1 MSLPSNLQPA
11 YRRLADSLIR
21 EIELGQRAPGARL
34 PTVRQLASEAGLAQ
48 GTVKHVYDV
57 LEAEGFIVKEQGRG
71 TFVRQ
76 TEAPPTGDKAR
87 AMQAIDTL
95 LDDMAGLGFSWQ
107 ETRIFLDLKL
117 RAREEG
123 RPAVRIAA
131 IDCNPESLA
140 MMREQ
145 IETLP
150 HTEVEL
156 FALEAALAG
165 AAPFETGADIA
176 VTTTTHGDELDARI
190 AGPAMRLVMSV
201 DTETA
206 VALAALPEGTT
217 VGVICKSERFAG
229 IVQRGFRRFCPQI
242 ENIEIA
248 LFGEAERVAQVAASC
263 EVLILAPHY
272 PLFADTQELA
282 ALRAHRG
289 RRILYRYQVEQGS
302 LVYLESRV
310 AACYRARYGG

>member
-1 MSLPSNLQPA
+1 MSLPPSAQPA
-11 YRRLADSLIR
+11 YRRLADRLIR
-21 EIELGQRAPGARL
+21 EIELGQRAPGSRL

-76 TEAPPTGDKAR
+76 PEAPPAGDKAR

-117 RAREEG
+117 RAREES

-150 HTEVEL
+150 HAEVEL
-156 FALEAALAG
+156 FALETVLAG
-165 AAPFETGADIA
+165 ANPFDLRADIA
-176 VTTTTHGDELDARI
+176 VTTTTHGDELDARM

-206 VALAALPEGTT
+206 VALAALPKGVT
-217 VGVICKSERFAG
+217 VGIICKSARFAG
-229 IVQRGFRRFCPQI
+229 IVRQGFGRFCPQV
-242 ENIEIA
+242 EGVEVA

-272 PLFADTQELA
+272 PLFADVRELA

-289 RRILYRYQVEQGS
+289 RRILYRYRVEQGS
-302 LVYLESRV
+302 LVYLESQV
-310 AACYRARYGG
+310 AMCYRMRYGG